1 MRQHCFVLVSLP
13 VLCALFLSLAAGQTG
28 GVQAAS
34 PSGANLP
41 PQAKFPTLVRPQ
53 GMAQVPRHMQM
64 GRGQVQPSGALA
76 NALLQA
82 GTSLDAS
89 NIFLEAPSYGSGG
102 HYATSAAAADV
113 NGDGKPDLLV
123 ASECVSSTNCNNG
136 VVGILL
142 GNGDGTFQAAQTYDS
157 GGLYAFSIAVANVNG
172 DGKPDLLV
180 ANQCADVS
188 CGTGSAGVLLGNGDG
203 TFQAPQTYNSGG
215 QQTRSIAVADVNGDG
230 KPDLLVVN
238 ECSSC
243 TNGGVGIL
251 LGNGNGTFQPAQNY
265 NSGGQQ
271 ASSI

>member
-89 NIFLEAPSYGSGG
+89 NSFLEAPSYGSGG

-113 NGDGKPDLLV
+113 NGAGKPDLLV
-123 ASECVSSTNCNNG
+123 ASECAVVSG
-136 VVGILL
+136 
-142 GNGDGTFQAAQTYDS
+142 
-157 GGLYAFSIAVANVNG
+157 
-172 DGKPDLLV
+172 
-180 ANQCADVS
+180 
-188 CGTGSAGVLLGNGDG
+188 GTGSAGVLLGNGDG
-203 TFQAPQTYNSGG
+203 SFQVPQSYNACG
-215 QQTRSIAVADVNGDG
+215 QGAVSI
-230 KPDLLVVN
+230 
-238 ECSSC
+238 
-243 TNGGVGIL
+243 
-251 LGNGNGTFQPAQNY
+251 
-265 NSGGQQ
+265 
-271 ASSI
+271 